1 MKIFMASFGTE
12 TNVFAP
18 MPTGWEDFE
27 ECYFYRH
34 DTLSQPSKLF
44 NSPMHLWN
52 KRAQEDGHEVIC
64 SLSTFAMPAGI
75 TVRHVYEEL
84 RDMVL
89 DDLKAAGPV
98 DIVLLSQHGAMIA
111 QGYDDCEGDLMAEIR
126 KIVGKDTIIGTE
138 LDLHGHLT
146 DKMMDSANL
155 LVFFKH
161 YPHDDIDE
169 RADELYDLAIAS
181 AEKKITPVMRF
192 WDCKMIAFYR
202 TPIEPMASFVT
213 EMKEKEKEKGVL
225 SLSLCHG
232 FPTGDMPDVGTRMLA
247 VTDNDPDLA
256 TKLAE
261 EFGRKIWDL
270 RDDFK
275 VDFPSIDT
283 ALTYAHESNK
293 HPIVLADIT
302 DNAGGGAP
310 SDSTFM
316 LRAALEKNMNDVA
329 IGIFWD
335 PGVVRIC
342 KAAGK
347 GAILD
352 LCLGGKHGVVS
363 GLPLNIN
370 AEIMNVTT
378 HQAQAM
384 GDGDVMMPL
393 GTLVWLKI
401 ENNINILVNDVRN
414 QALSRL
420 PFLEIGIELEKLG
433 TIIVKSSNHFFN
445 SFDVVAEEII
455 HVSGPGAM
463 SFDASTIPYTKRD
476 NNYWPKIKNPH
487 G

>member
-18 MPTGWEDFE
+18 MPTGWEDFK

-34 DTLSQPSKLF
+34 DTLSQPPKLF

-52 KRAQEDGHEVIC
+52 NRAQKDGHEVIC

-89 DDLKAAGPV
+89 EDLKAAGPV

-126 KIVGKDTIIGTE
+126 KVVGPDTIIASE

-146 DKMMDSANL
+146 EKMMESADL

-169 RADELYDLAIAS
+169 RADELYDLAISS
-181 AEKKITPVMRF
+181 AEKKIVPVMKF
-192 WDCKMIAFYR
+192 WDCKMISFYR
-202 TPIEPMASFVT
+202 TPIEPMASFVA
-213 EMKEKEKEKGVL
+213 EMKEKEKEPGVL

-232 FPTGDMPDVGTRMLA
+232 FPTGDMPDVGTRMMA
-247 VTDNDPDLA
+247 ITDNNPALA
-256 TKLAE
+256 SSLAE

-270 RDDFK
+270 REDFRL
-275 VDFPSIDT
+275 DFPSIDT

-293 HPIVLADIT
+293 HPIVLADIS

-310 SDSTFM
+310 ADATFM
-316 LRAALEKNMNDVA
+316 LDAAIEKNMSDIA

-347 GAILD
+347 GAKLD
-352 LCLGGKHGVVS
+352 LCLGGKHGLFS

-370 AEIMNVTT
+370 AEIKNITS
-378 HQAQAM
+378 HQEHAM
-384 GDGDVMMPL
+384 GDGDSMMSL
-393 GTLVWLKI
+393 GNLVWLQM
-401 ENNINILVNDVRN
+401 ENNINILVNDLRTQV
-414 QALSRL
+414 LSRHA
-420 PFLEIGIELEKLG
+420 FLQIGIDLNKMS

-445 SFDVVAEEII
+445 SFDDLAEEII

-463 SFDASTIPYTKRD
+463 SFESATIPYKIRD
-476 NNYWPKIKNPH
+476 GNYWPKVENPH
-487 G
+487 D